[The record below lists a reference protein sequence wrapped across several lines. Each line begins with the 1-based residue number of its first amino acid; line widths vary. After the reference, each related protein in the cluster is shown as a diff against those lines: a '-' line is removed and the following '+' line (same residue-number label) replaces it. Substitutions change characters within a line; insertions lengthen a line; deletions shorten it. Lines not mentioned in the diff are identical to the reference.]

1 LETLECRTVP
11 ASLDLQAGALS
22 LTDIA
27 SVANAIAISTDGA
40 TYTIADTG
48 APITLTANATAAGW
62 TLTNPNTAQGPE
74 SSVIS
79 LAVNSGGGDDSIAVR
94 SLDQPLAIDAGGGAG
109 NAVTIGAAS
118 GSGAHA
124 INAAVTIQS
133 TGGKAS
139 LTVDDSEN
147 PNPVSAIVDDGAIR
161 DLAPADIT
169 FTPGDLSSLTV
180 DGGGQGNSFIVGA
193 TPAGIATT
201 LNSGLGDD
209 QVQVLAST
217 GALTINGNDGHDAV
231 TIGDAGLTQNVAG
244 NVAISNVDGRTDL
257 SVDDSA
263 DSSGRSIT
271 VHSTHSSPSPVTTG
285 SIVGFTPA
293 GTAITWAAGQ
303 LSSLDLNTGSGNDT
317 ASISPDETTPITFN
331 AGGSTPV
338 GGSPGNALTLD
349 LTGVNNPVVLPASGV
364 PSGQAT
370 AANRQDVAWT
380 GVDAFSTSRLSPVL
394 VGYSQFAV
402 GPDAGGG
409 PVAATYN
416 PDGSLS
422 SSKQV
427 FDSSVTGGVRTAVAD
442 FNGDGVNDLAVGIG
456 VGSPDFVEVID
467 GKTGSVLFQVAPFGG
482 LFTGGVFVAA
492 GDITGDGKAELI
504 VTPDQG
510 GGPRVEIYRG
520 GDFTLME
527 NFFGIA
533 DPDFRGGARAAAGDL
548 NGDGFADLVVSA
560 GFAGGP
566 RVSVYDGAALTAGN
580 FVHPVNDFFLFDPSL
595 RNGAYVAVGD
605 VNGDGLADII
615 GGAGPGG
622 GPRVLVVS
630 GATLLS
636 QGSVAAVDAPLANF
650 FAGDPNNRG
659 GVRVAAKNL
668 DGDVFADIVVG
679 DGQGAG
685 SRITSYLSK
694 NFSGGTAPENFA
706 FDAFPGLTSG
716 VFVG

>member
-1 LETLECRTVP
+1 MLECRTVP
-11 ASLDLQAGALS
+11 ASLDIQAGALS
-22 LTDIA
+22 FTDTA
-27 SVANAIAISTDGA
+27 SEANAVTVATDGT

-74 SSVIS
+74 GSVIS
-79 LAVNSGGGDDSIAVR
+79 LAVNAGGGDDSIAVR
-94 SLDQPLAIDAGGGAG
+94 SLDQPLAIDTGGGTG
-109 NAVTIGAAS
+109 NAVQVGGTTGLGAQ
-118 GSGAHA
+118 A
-124 INAAVTIQS
+124 INAPISIQS
-133 TGGKAS
+133 TGGKTS

-147 PNPVSAIVDDGAIR
+147 TNPVSAIVDDGAIR

-169 FTPGDLSSLTV
+169 FTAGDLSSLTV
-180 DGGGQGNSFIVGA
+180 DGGGQGNTFIVAA
-193 TPAGIATT
+193 TPAGIATM

-217 GALTINGNDGHDAV
+217 GALAINGIDGHDSV
-231 TIGDAGLTQNVAG
+231 TIGDSGVTQGVAG

-257 SVDDSA
+257 TVDDSA

-271 VHSTHSSPSPVTTG
+271 VRSTHSSPSPVTTG
-285 SIVGFTPA
+285 SIVGFMAPGATISW
-293 GTAITWAAGQ
+293 TAGQ

-317 ASISPDETTPITFN
+317 ASITPDESTPISFN
-331 AGGSTPV
+331 AGGSTPG
-338 GGSPGNALTLD
+338 GGSPGNALNLD

-370 AANRQDVAWT
+370 AANRQAVAWT
-380 GVDAFSTSRLSPVL
+380 GVDAFTTSRLSPVL

-409 PVAATYN
+409 PIAATYN

-427 FDSSVTGGVRTAVAD
+427 FDPSVTGGVRTAVAD

-456 VGSPDFVEVID
+456 VGSPDFVEVVD
-467 GKTGSVLFQVAPFGG
+467 GKTGNVLFQVAPFGG

-520 GDFTLME
+520 GDFTLLE

-533 DPDFRGGARAAAGDL
+533 DPGFRGGARAAAGDL

-566 RVSVYDGAALTAGN
+566 RVSVYDGAALAAGN
-580 FVHPVNDFFLFDPSL
+580 FIHPVNDFFLFDPSL

-605 VNGDGLADII
+605 VNGDGMADII

-636 QGSVAAVDAPLANF
+636 QGAVAAVDTPLANF

-685 SRITSYLSK
+685 SRVTSYLSK
-694 NFSGGTAPENFA
+694 NFSGGTAPQDFA